1 MPGVAQP
8 SDIDEPL
15 GPLPQE
21 FAAVMRPELPSLI
34 KEIGLEVTRAYPE
47 YARLLDGPYG
57 EGIRVGV
64 EQSISVFVDQVAE
77 PASPSP
83 LRDEMCRRFGR
94 FEAYEGRSLE
104 HLHGA
109 YRLGARIALRRA
121 KKVGRR
127 YNLSPTLMLT
137 FADALLTYVDELESL
152 SREGYLEV
160 KTADGDHTGTLRRR
174 LLHMILAGSPVPR
187 TAIAELSE
195 QTGWELP
202 AKVTL
207 VALRSPAGVPQVNL
221 HRDVL
226 ADLSE
231 PQPHLLFPGPFDER
245 RQLMLERSFPGVHTA
260 VGLSVPLANAS
271 DSLRWARQVLDL
283 IEAGIIDDE
292 PTARSDDHMVT
303 LWLLADLPLLAQLA
317 ERELAPVADL
327 TANRRDRLVETLHAW
342 LATRGTAAQI
352 GAHLSVHAQTVR
364 YRMRALEDI
373 FGDQLGDPDRRFATE
388 IVLRAL
394 QLEERRKQG

>member
-8 SDIDEPL
+8 SDIEEPL

-47 YARLLDGPYG
+47 YARLLEGPYG
-57 EGIRVGV
+57 QGIRVGV

-77 PASPSP
+77 PTAPST

-104 HLHGA
+104 QLHGA

-137 FADALLTYVDELESL
+137 FADALLTYVDELETL

-160 KTADGDHTGTLRRR
+160 KTADGDHTDTLRRR
-174 LLHMILAGSPVPR
+174 LLHLILAGSPVPR
-187 TAIAELSE
+187 NAIADLAE
-195 QTGWELP
+195 QAGWELP
-202 AKVTL
+202 SQVTL
-207 VALRSPAGVPQVNL
+207 VSLRTPCGVPQVNL
-221 HRDVL
+221 DNDVL
-226 ADLSE
+226 ADLAE
-231 PQPHLLFPGPFDER
+231 PLPHLLFPGPFDER
-245 RQLMLERSFPGVHTA
+245 RQLMLEASFPGVHVA
-260 VGLSVPLANAS
+260 VGLSVPLTGAS

-283 IEAGIIDDE
+283 IETGIIEDE
-292 PTARSDDHMVT
+292 PTARCEDHMVT
-303 LWLLADLPLLAQLA
+303 LWLLSDPALLAQLA
-317 ERELAPVADL
+317 QRELAPVADL
-327 TANRRDRLVETLHAW
+327 TPSRRDRLVETLHAW

-352 GAHLSVHAQTVR
+352 GEHLSVHAQTVR

-373 FGDQLGDPDRRFATE
+373 FGEQLSDPDRRFATE
-388 IVLRAL
+388 LVLRATE
-394 QLEERRKQG
+394 LEERRRPS

>member
-47 YARLLDGPYG
+47 YARLLQGPYG
-57 EGIRVGV
+57 QGIRVGV

-77 PASPSP
+77 PTAPSS

-94 FEAYEGRSLE
+94 FEAYEGRDLE
-104 HLHGA
+104 QLHGA

-160 KTADGDHTGTLRRR
+160 KTADGDHTDTLRRR
-174 LLHMILAGSPVPR
+174 LLHLILAGAPVPR
-187 TAIAELSE
+187 TAIAELSD

-202 AKVTL
+202 RRATL
-207 VALRSPAGVPQVNL
+207 VALRTPAGVPQVNL
-221 HRDVL
+221 DNDVL
-226 ADLSE
+226 ADLAE
-231 PQPHLLFPGPFDER
+231 PIPHLLFPGPFDER
-245 RQLMLERSFPGVHTA
+245 RRTMLEASFPGVHKA
-260 VGLSVPLANAS
+260 VGLTVPLANAS

-283 IEAGIIDDE
+283 IETGIIDDA
-292 PTARSDDHMVT
+292 PTALCDDHMVT
-303 LWLLADLPLLAQLA
+303 MWLLSDLPLLNQLA

-327 TANRRDRLVETLHAW
+327 TDNRRDRLVETLHAW

-352 GAHLSVHAQTVR
+352 GTHLNVHAQTVR

-373 FGDQLGDPDRRFATE
+373 FGEQLSDPERRFTTE
-388 IVLRAL
+388 IVLRAME
-394 QLEERRKQG
+394 LEKRRR